1 MAIINDFE
9 YHKPTAIKEALS
21 LLTKFEDKAKI
32 LAGGTD
38 LIVHLKEEMVKPEA
52 VIDVKALP
60 GFSEIKFEGNKVFLG
75 AGVTFTEIIE
85 SEEMKQKLP
94 ILWQA
99 SETVASIG
107 VRNRATLVGN
117 ICSAVPSL
125 DSAPALQVY
134 DAEVMVK
141 SEKGERTISI
151 HDWFT
156 GPKKTCLKPDEL
168 VLGINI
174 PITPHY
180 GVYEKLGRYKG
191 EDLAQAGIGILVNK
205 AKNYKFAFCA
215 VGPIPKRF
223 DKLEKFMK
231 GKDITE
237 GLLNEAAELI
247 PEEISPI
254 SDIRSSK
261 EYRIH
266 MMKVMFKRGMLKS
279 MAALEAIAT
288 SETGGA

>member
-9 YHKPTAIKEALS
+9 YHKPTTLNEALA
-21 LLTKFEDKAKI
+21 LLTKFKGKAKL

-38 LIVHLKEEMVKPEA
+38 LIVHLKEDLAKPEA

-60 GFSEIKFEGNKVFLG
+60 GFSEIKFSGNQVFLG

-107 VRNRATLVGN
+107 IRNRATLVGN

-134 DAEVMVK
+134 DAEVVVK
-141 SEKGERTISI
+141 SEKEERTISI
-151 HDWFT
+151 QDWFT
-156 GPKKTCLKPDEL
+156 GPKKTCLQLDEL

-174 PITPHY
+174 PITPHK

-205 AKNYKFAFCA
+205 AKDYKFAFCA

-223 DKLEKFMK
+223 AKLEEFMK
-231 GKDITE
+231 GKVITE
-237 GLLNEAAELI
+237 ELLNTAAEMI
-247 PEEISPI
+247 PDEISPI
-254 SDIRSSK
+254 TDIRSTK

-279 MAALEAIAT
+279 MAALE
-288 SETGGA
+288 SGGA